1 MKKKTK
7 KNIQN
12 LVLSTK

>member
-7 KNIQN
+7 KNIVQPWWR
-12 LVLSTK
+12 